1 MRKVKKVL
9 IICFI
14 LFLATT
20 FIVKEANAASTSGI
34 KITTEAGLDGKVMDG
49 KGFMLKVTIENKE
62 KDFKG
67 DLLIPYSPSYDI
79 GGQTLVPVDI
89 PANSKK
95 TYTVTIPGISSDSNY
110 TSNKMKLYR
119 DSWQKGEEV
128 SFTGV
133 KELRLTLISDQTLGI
148 LTDQYDKFKNLRKLS
163 SSSIFTTELLKEDI
177 PDQALGLETLSY
189 LMVDQF
195 SLTELSEEQQ
205 LAIKKWI
212 EKGGI
217 LITGATTNGK
227 QAYGNL
233 ESLMPLAFGNEEEIP
248 LSGIDTKTKEQEK
261 ITAFRSSLTDS
272 SDAITIHNEHPLVAK
287 KNLGEGKII
296 QTSFSLSDSTLLNWQ
311 DFNSWME
318 NLLQTENTRIT
329 ANYQYSGNPLS
340 NLYYQFVESNEY
352 FKSSTITTGLLLIIL
367 AGYLL
372 VIVPILYFILR
383 KYDKREHAWWIIPCF
398 SILLSLGMFITGA
411 KDKIK
416 NPQLNE
422 MGIYQYSNNYLS
434 GYQATTLLSNKS
446 GDFALT
452 FDQDTYTPFPYLGY
466 GELQVKAIKNEKVKS
481 SEIIFP
487 EVEYWSSRTMYGK
500 TSMPME
506 GGFSHDFAVTEKD
519 ISGTITNLYPFDF
532 SKVFIWSGNEKIE
545 LGSIKSGETKNV
557 QVTHSNKYFSR
568 PSGNGYG
575 YYIYDYNG
583 HDLKE
588 FRELV
593 AESMVLSTDY
603 YFNNISTGDSML
615 VAITNEDIVNVG
627 IASEKET
634 KNSTNLIMEPIIL
647 TNHFPGAFTINE
659 GNMEQKLTVIE
670 GAIYSENYQNND
682 ISLEDGEYLYT
693 LQIPKSYD
701 IKSLSFDSLT
711 VQPNGNPGVT
721 YNIYNKETDSY
732 EKITS
737 LFKVDEDKVSAY
749 LDENKIINMKVVK
762 ATNGDP
768 YIQLPSVKIKGEI
781 KE

>member
-1 MRKVKKVL
+1 MRKVKKVF

-20 FIVKEANAASTSGI
+20 FIVKEANAAATAGI

-49 KGFMLKVTIENKE
+49 KGFMLKVTIENNE

-79 GGQTLVPVDI
+79 GGQTLVPVEI

-119 DSWQKGEEV
+119 GSWQKDDEV

-133 KELRLTLISDQTLGI
+133 KEVRLTLISDQTLGI
-148 LTDQYDKFKNLRKLS
+148 LTDRYDKFKNLRKLPS
-163 SSSIFTTELLKEDI
+163 NSIFTTELLKEDI
-177 PDQALGLETLSY
+177 PDQALGLETLSF
-189 LMVDQF
+189 LLVDQF
-195 SLTELSEEQQ
+195 SLTELTDLQQ
-205 LAIKKWI
+205 QAIKKWI
-212 EKGGI
+212 ENGGI
-217 LITGATTNGK
+217 LITGATTNGQ

-233 ESLMPLAFGNEEEIP
+233 DSQMPLALGKQETIALE
-248 LSGIDTKTKEQEK
+248 GIDAETKEQGSL
-261 ITAFRSSLTDS
+261 TGFNSSLTDGS
-272 SDAITIHNEHPLVAK
+272 EAITIYNEHPLVAK

-311 DFNSWME
+311 GFNSWME
-318 NLLQTENTRIT
+318 NLLQTENTQLT

-340 NLYYQFVESNEY
+340 SLYYQFVESNEY
-352 FKSSTITTGLLLIIL
+352 FKSSTITTGLLIIIL

-372 VIVPILYFILR
+372 VIVPILYFVLR
-383 KYDKREHAWWIIPCF
+383 KYDKREHAWWIIP
-398 SILLSLGMFITGA
+398 SLSLLLSLGMFITGA

-452 FDQDTYTPFPYLGY
+452 YDQDTYTPFPYLGY
-466 GELQVKAIKNEKVKS
+466 GELQVKAIKNEKVKN

-500 TSMPME
+500 SSMPIE
-506 GGFSHDFAVTEKD
+506 GGFSHDFAVTEKE
-519 ISGTITNLYPFDF
+519 ISGTITNQYPFDF
-532 SKVFIWSGNEKIE
+532 LKVFIWSGNEKIE
-545 LGSIKSGETKNV
+545 LGSIKSGETRNV
-557 QVTHSNKYFSR
+557 QVTHSHKYFSR
-568 PSGNGYG
+568 PKGNGYG
-575 YYIYDYNG
+575 YYLYDYNG

-603 YFNNISTGDSML
+603 FKNISTGDPML

-627 IASEKET
+627 VASEKVT
-634 KNSTNLIMEPIIL
+634 KSSTNLIMEPINL

-659 GNMEQKLTVIE
+659 GNMEQKLTVLE
-670 GAIYSENYQNND
+670 GAIYSENFQNND
-682 ISLEDGEYLYT
+682 ISLEDGEYLYS
-693 LQIPKSYD
+693 LQIPKSYE

-721 YNIYNKETDSY
+721 YSIYNKETDAY

-737 LFKVDEDKVSAY
+737 LFKVDKEKVSAY
-749 LDENKIINMKVVK
+749 LDENRKINMKVDK

-781 KE
+781 K

>member
-14 LFLATT
+14 LFFATT
-20 FIVKEANAASTSGI
+20 FIVKEANAAASAGI
-34 KITTEAGLDGKVMDG
+34 KITTEAGLDGKIIDG
-49 KGFMLKVTIENKE
+49 KGFTLKVTIDNNE

-110 TSNKMKLYR
+110 SSNKMKLYR
-119 DSWQKGEEV
+119 GSWQEDEEV
-128 SFTGV
+128 NFTGI
-133 KELRLTLISDQTLGI
+133 KEVRLTLISDQTLGI
-148 LTDQYDKFKNLRKLS
+148 LTDRYDKFKDLRKLPS
-163 SSSIFTTELLKEDI
+163 NSIYTTELLKEEI
-177 PDQALGLETLSY
+177 PDQALALETLSF
-189 LMVDQF
+189 LLVDQF
-195 SLTELSEEQQ
+195 SLTELTDTQQ
-205 LAIKKWI
+205 QAIKKWI
-212 EKGGI
+212 ENGGI

-227 QAYGNL
+227 QAYGSL
-233 ESLMPLAFGNEEEIP
+233 EALMPLELGKEEEIP

-261 ITAFRSSLTDS
+261 ISAFRASLTDG

-296 QTSFSLSDSTLLNWQ
+296 QTAFSLSDPALLNWQ
-311 DFNSWME
+311 GFNSWME
-318 NLLQTENTRIT
+318 NLLRTENTQLT
-329 ANYQYSGNPLS
+329 VNYQYSGNPLS
-340 NLYYQFVESNEY
+340 SLYYQFVESNEY

-367 AGYLL
+367 VGYLV
-372 VIVPILYFILR
+372 VIVPILFFVLK
-383 KYDKREHAWWIIPCF
+383 KYDKREHAWWIIPSL

-452 FDQDTYTPFPYLGY
+452 YDKDTYTPFPYLGY
-466 GELQVKAIKNEKVKS
+466 GELRVKTITNEKVKNN
-481 SEIIFP
+481 EIIFP
-487 EVEYWSSRTMYGK
+487 EVEYWSNRTMYGK
-500 TSMPME
+500 STMPIE
-506 GGFSHDFAVTEKD
+506 GGFSHDFDVTEKD
-519 ISGTITNLYPFDF
+519 ISGTITNQYPFDF
-532 SKVFIWSGNEKIE
+532 AKVFIWSGKEKIE
-545 LGSIKSGETKNV
+545 LGSIAAGETKKV
-557 QVTHSNKYFSR
+557 QVTRKNKYFSS
-568 PSGNGYG
+568 PNGNGYG
-575 YYIYDYNG
+575 YSMYDYKGN
-583 HDLKE
+583 DLRE
-588 FRELV
+588 FRESV

-603 YFNNISTGDSML
+603 FKDLSTGNPML
-615 VAITNEDIVNVG
+615 IAITNEDIVNVG
-627 IASEKET
+627 VASGKVT

-647 TNHFPGAFTINE
+647 ANHFSGEFTINDR
-659 GNMEQKLTVIE
+659 NMEQKLTILDGE
-670 GAIYSENYQNND
+670 IYSESYQNND

-693 LQIPKSYD
+693 LEIPKSYD
-701 IKSLSFDSLT
+701 VKSLIFDSLT
-711 VQPNGNPGVT
+711 VQPKGNAGVK
-721 YNIYNKETDSY
+721 YSIYNKETDAY
-732 EKITS
+732 EEIKS
-737 LFKVDEDKVSAY
+737 LFKVDKE
-749 LDENKIINMKVVK
+749 KISNYIDGNRKINMKVDK